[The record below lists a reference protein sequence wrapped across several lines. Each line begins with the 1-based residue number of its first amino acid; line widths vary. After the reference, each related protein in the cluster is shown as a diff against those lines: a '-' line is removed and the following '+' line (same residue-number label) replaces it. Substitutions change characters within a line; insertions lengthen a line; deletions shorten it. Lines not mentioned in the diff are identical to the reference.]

1 MEEDL
6 FTIYKNAI
14 EKDLTITRLNL
25 EEKALQVPAIKH
37 FWVGKLIEA
46 KRNLRKLEDEKKE
59 ILKQVNDNK
68 EIMLELSK
76 ASINK
81 MIINSPKIQEIN
93 NKIKDTEEI
102 IEYLTYCE
110 KIFNYMGNDIKNI
123 IDLIKM
129 ETL

>member
-81 MIINSPKIQEIN
+81 MIVNSPKIQEIN

>member
-68 EIMLELSK
+68 DIMLELSK

-81 MIINSPKIQEIN
+81 MIVNSPKIQEIN

>member
-14 EKDLTITRLNL
+14 EKDLIITRLNL

-81 MIINSPKIQEIN
+81 MIVNSPKIQEIN